1 MHSSASAKSVL
12 WHQFYNSEMNKGHY
26 VYKVKAFAVPS
37 KSEIK
42 QCCYCN
48 AQFNFRFSVLQPDHS
63 LKSWTE
69 HGIEIHFYEGTAS
82 VSMQC

>member
-12 WHQFYNSEMNKGHY
+12 WHQLYNPELNKGHY
-26 VYKVKAFAVPS
+26 VSKVKVFAVPS

-48 AQFNFRFSVLQPDHS
+48 ASFRFPVLQPDHC

-69 HGIEIHFYEGTAS
+69 HGTQTCFYEGTAS